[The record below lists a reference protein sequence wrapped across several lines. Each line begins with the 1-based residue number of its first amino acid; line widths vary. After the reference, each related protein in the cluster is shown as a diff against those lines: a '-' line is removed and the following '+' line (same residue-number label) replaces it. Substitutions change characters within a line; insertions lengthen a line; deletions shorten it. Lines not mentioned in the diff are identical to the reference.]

1 MNTYTKIKNIAA
13 RSVITAL
20 VLLAVMLLSACATT
34 STASREDVIKERSQA
49 RWDALLSR
57 DYAGAYAFYSPGYRS
72 TVSVVDFEIH
82 FRMRRIRYSS
92 AEYLDLSCEENTCT
106 VRFNLGYRVNSPV
119 PGVNVWDGYDV
130 IDEQWV
136 KTGDEWWY
144 LPQEK

>member
-1 MNTYTKIKNIAA
+1 MPTKNNNIVV
-13 RSVITAL
+13 RPVVTVL
-20 VLLAVMLLSACATT
+20 VLLFVILLSACTT
-34 STASREDVIKERSQA
+34 MPAASPEENVKERAQA

-57 DYAGAYAFYSPGYRS
+57 DYSGAYALYSPGYRS

-119 PGVNVWDGYDV
+119 PGVNAWDGYDV

>member
-1 MNTYTKIKNIAA
+1 MINKTRNPASAFI
-13 RSVITAL
+13 
-20 VLLAVMLLSACATT
+20 LLSIMLLSACATT
-34 STASREDVIKERSQA
+34 APDTSDDVVVQRAQA

-92 AEYLDLSCEENTCT
+92 AEYLDLSCEENTCM

-119 PGVNVWDGYDV
+119 PGVKVWDGYDV
-130 IDEQWV
+130 VEEQWV